1 MYVDQI
7 WTLWLTTKLNS
18 FFQAHTNV
26 IHNEMKNTG
35 ISWNDKQVQN
45 FRPVMYQYSYLVYE
59 ADDSY
64 HFSTTL
70 VPQIPKCHL
79 PWR

>member
-1 MYVDQI
+1 
-7 WTLWLTTKLNS
+7 
-18 FFQAHTNV
+18 
-26 IHNEMKNTG
+26 MKNTG

-79 PWR
+79 P